1 MSQVG
6 TTHDHP
12 QALVHSMVL
21 WLSFETGSG
30 SAVTRSKGLWC
41 ATLSLLLRTKDEHQK
56 KRAWKNRGPWALFL
70 LEAGPHQSGLPPLYH
85 RPTKRSFCPK
95 EGNPCAVHPRVQ
107 RNGNS
112 PVIVCTLDT
121 ASRQRACTFTIGI
134 KSLMPRMFKRH
145 CPVTSSEAQR
155 TFFILSKLT
164 HDFGEASFVTW
175 LPRKRSPL
183 GERSESKEWERL
195 LTFVKS
201 NLQKVKKAFKK
212 KNTAIHEP
220 NIVAIHEPKY
230 KMKGCPAYV

>member
-134 KSLMPRMFKRH
+134 NP
-145 CPVTSSEAQR
+145 SSPSCQECSSG
-155 TFFILSKLT
+155 TVPS
-164 HDFGEASFVTW
+164 H
-175 LPRKRSPL
+175 
-183 GERSESKEWERL
+183 
-195 LTFVKS
+195 
-201 NLQKVKKAFKK
+201 LQKLNGPFSYLVNLLMTLAR
-212 KNTAIHEP
+212 
-220 NIVAIHEPKY
+220 
-230 KMKGCPAYV
+230 PAL